1 MGSCLNPFRNTNV
14 NEWGKRCAS
23 GLNCCPLT
31 ASVLLELINSAMA
44 RMFRTV
50 LICTVD
56 KIDYNA
62 IGKQRVGGG
71 GWLSMLA
78 KIYIMLSRGFLMS
91 AANSIYFPKAIGV
104 EKNLLNMM
112 CNTALECW

>member
-71 GWLSMLA
+71 MA
-78 KIYIMLSRGFLMS
+78 QYACQNIYYVVSR
-91 AANSIYFPKAIGV
+91 I
-104 EKNLLNMM
+104 LNV
-112 CNTALECW
+112 CCK